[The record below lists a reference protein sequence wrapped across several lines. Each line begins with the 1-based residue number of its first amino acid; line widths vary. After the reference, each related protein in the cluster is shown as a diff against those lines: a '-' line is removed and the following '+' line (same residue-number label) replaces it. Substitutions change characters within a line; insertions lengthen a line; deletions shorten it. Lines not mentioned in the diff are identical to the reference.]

1 MLPKNFYAVFPA
13 LLSGKSKY
21 QDTHPRCDHVSTHL
35 IMDVWLRKSLWTGID
50 FAAVHSGKWCEIA
63 GTSMLHN
70 SQLGSRAQASVSSQ
84 IVRTGHQCFA
94 GAQGGVFLGCFLI
107 PKVSRCALKQLRF
120 LSFSH
125 GPTSLRIGNG
135 VGLQTMSWILPSLK
149 SLAEIPGTGYEH
161 CSSGGASDKQGA
173 LSSIDQF
180 NWTAWTGKTLQGTQ
194 VRLARQTCWLLRWL
208 VPWGLL
214 RACC

>member
-1 MLPKNFYAVFPA
+1 MF
-13 LLSGKSKY
+13 LLTWLWMFDSGKVFELALILQQYTVGSDEKY
-21 QDTHPRCDHVSTHL
+21 QG
-35 IMDVWLRKSLWTGID
+35 LWCFTT
-50 FAAVHSGKWCEIA
+50 V
-63 GTSMLHN
+63 
-70 SQLGSRAQASVSSQ
+70 QLGSRAQASVLSQ

-94 GAQGGVFLGCFLI
+94 GAQRGVFLGCFLI
-107 PKVSRCALKQLRF
+107 PKVSRYSLKQLRF

-135 VGLQTMSWILPSLK
+135 AGLQTMSWILPSLK

-161 CSSGGASDKQGA
+161 CESGGASDKQCV

-194 VRLARQTCWLLRWL
+194 ARLARQTCWLFHWL

-214 RACC
+214 RAPC